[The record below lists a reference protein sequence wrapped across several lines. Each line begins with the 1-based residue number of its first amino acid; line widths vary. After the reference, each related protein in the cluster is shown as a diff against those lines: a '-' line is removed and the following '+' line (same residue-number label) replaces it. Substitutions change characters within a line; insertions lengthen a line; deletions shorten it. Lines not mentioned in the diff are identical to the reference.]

1 MSDYIVSAR
10 KYRPDSFEALIGQDN
25 IARTLKN
32 SIQRGQLAHA
42 YLFCGPRGVG
52 KTSTA
57 RIFAK
62 TINCSHPGQ
71 DMEPCGECESC
82 LAFQEGRSYNIHEL
96 DAASNNSVDDIR
108 TLLEQVQIPPQVGRY
123 SVYIIDEVH
132 MLSSQAFNA
141 FLKTLE
147 EPPAHAVFILCTTEK
162 HKILPTILSRCQT
175 YDFNRI
181 TIPDISR
188 NIKAIAS
195 AEGVKIDDKSVHVI
209 AQKADGAMRDALTLF
224 DQSVAFCGADIKYE
238 DVIRNLGVL
247 DYEYSFRLV
256 DAFLA
261 GDYAT
266 ALVLFDE
273 ILNKGFNALHFIGAL
288 SEHLRDLLVAR
299 TGGLE
304 ALLDQPE
311 SLKEQYRSQAGRCS
325 VKFLYDALGIASDCE
340 AGYKASSNQRLH
352 IEYALMKMAFL
363 SKAPAADVA
372 PAPAPAPAAAA
383 PASAPASAPAPVPA
397 AAPASAPATVEVPR
411 QKGPET
417 SDPPTKIGGG
427 PSKSAENARAPQ
439 AEEPIEILVDD
450 PLEPAAPPSGRK
462 GIASDPVRGSA
473 AHPSQP
479 TGWAPPSND
488 AEGGTPLGGDALPD
502 QPATRPAAP
511 ETPAPSAPAP
521 RRRGGASAK
530 LASLLDDAPAVVEVA
545 EKAEAAP
552 DRIPEDDEIIGR
564 WPEFTAKFAAGR
576 DRLERTLAAAHLS
589 VTTAPDHKLLTF
601 EVVNEAQK
609 GWIMEKVLRDLEN
622 QYNAFLGTRSIRMA
636 VGVIP
641 VEDVGPKIYMPEE
654 KAQDLMDKNPEV
666 RNLVKDLALD
676 TK

>member
-1 MSDYIVSAR
+1 MADYIVSAR

-62 TINCSHPGQ
+62 TINCSRPGQ

-181 TIPDISR
+181 TIPDISK
-188 NIKAIAS
+188 NIKAIAA

-363 SKAPAADVA
+363 AKAPAAEAV
-372 PAPAPAPAAAA
+372 APAPAAAA
-383 PASAPASAPAPVPA
+383 SAASAPAAAPTVA
-397 AAPASAPATVEVPR
+397 AAPEVR
-411 QKGPET
+411 LQKEPKTSVTPVPEGG
-417 SDPPTKIGGG
+417 SPTK
-427 PSKSAENARAPQ
+427 KAENVG
-439 AEEPIEILVDD
+439 EPIEILVDEPFEA
-450 PLEPAAPPSGRK
+450 PLEPAPKAAEAAPSETRATLGTVRGGTVSAANGGAERSEAVEDGAAAAAPSG
-462 GIASDPVRGSA
+462 
-473 AHPSQP
+473 
-479 TGWAPPSND
+479 
-488 AEGGTPLGGDALPD
+488 
-502 QPATRPAAP
+502 
-511 ETPAPSAPAP
+511 PAP

-530 LASLLDDAPAVVEVA
+530 LASLLDDTPA
-545 EKAEAAP
+545 AEAAAAKPEELAP
-552 DRIPEDDEIIGR
+552 DRMPEDDEITGR
-564 WPEFTAKFAAGR
+564 WHEFVTKFSAGR
-576 DRLERTLAAAHLS
+576 ERLELTLASARLT
-589 VTTAPDHKLLTF
+589 VTTEPDHKLLTF
-601 EVVNEAQK
+601 EVLNQAQK
-609 GWIMEKVLRDLEN
+609 GWIQEKVLRDLEN
-622 QYNAFLGTRSIRMA
+622 QYNAFLGTRSLRLA
-636 VGVIP
+636 VDMMP
-641 VEDVGPKIYMPEE
+641 VEDVAPKIYMPEE

-666 RNLVKDLALD
+666 RSLVKDLALD